1 MTVSPWARW
10 AGFLHDR
17 DYQQKVQR
25 ANPPSAAD
33 AKGLVMETPAGASR
47 PTHRRVRSAG
57 AAGGGLRGRPKEA
70 GGGGG
75 RARPQCRF
83 VQPLIHFI
91 PDLLTYSVPLF
102 LKR

>member
-17 DYQQKVQR
+17 DYQQR

-33 AKGLVMETPAGASR
+33 GKGLVVETPAGALR

-57 AAGGGLRGRPKEA
+57 AAGGGPRGRPKEA

-75 RARPQCRF
+75 M
-83 VQPLIHFI
+83 
-91 PDLLTYSVPLF
+91 
-102 LKR
+102 